1 MHPFLEKELSI
12 FESRTPS
19 SRAALKKA
27 EPRLPLGVASNFRSY
42 EPWPLF
48 IKDAKGSHIHDLDGN
63 EYIDFNLCF
72 GALMAGHCH
81 PAVVAAVK
89 ERLETGT
96 MYGMPHT
103 LEYELAEEI
112 CQRFP
117 VDQARFGSSG
127 TEVTMHAI
135 RLARGF
141 TGRDKII
148 KMEGAYHGVHDSVMV
163 SMKPKAELYGDP
175 DRPTQVPA
183 GGGIPADTVRNTL
196 VAQFNDLDA
205 VKRLFAENPG
215 EIACIIV
222 EPIMM
227 NIGICMPEP
236 GYLEG
241 LREICTKEGALLIFD
256 EVKTGAKLGRGGAC
270 EYFNIKADIVT
281 LAKSIGGGF
290 PLAAFATRKEVMDM
304 IAHHK
309 VFHAGTYATNP
320 LVMAAGLATFH
331 HVLTPEG
338 YAHIGK
344 ISDALVEGYK
354 QIVRKN
360 SIEGYIESAGAN
372 GALLFYAK
380 KIRNYREWLT
390 VDTDLWRLYWFGMVN
405 RGVMPQPYWW
415 DEQWTISVAHSRA
428 DVDRHLSAFEELAPS
443 IAKAQQE
450 SSAQVVG

>member
-1 MHPFLEKELSI
+1 MHKLLEKELSK
-12 FESRTPS
+12 FEERTPS

-48 IKDAKGSHIHDLDGN
+48 VKDAKGAHIHDLDGH

-81 PAVVAAVK
+81 PAVVKAVQ
-89 ERLETGT
+89 ERLEIGT

-103 LEYELAEEI
+103 LEFELADEI

-117 VDQARFGSSG
+117 VEQVRFGSSG

-148 KMEGAYHGVHDSVMV
+148 KMEGGYHGVHNDVLV
-163 SMKPKAELYGDP
+163 SMKPSASLYGPADH
-175 DRPTQVPA
+175 PTQVPA
-183 GGGIPADTVRNTL
+183 SGGIPMDSIKNTL
-196 VAQFNDLDA
+196 IAQFNDLDA
-205 VKRLFAENPG
+205 VKRLFAENPKQ
-215 EIACIIV
+215 IAALIL

-236 GYLEG
+236 GYLDG

-256 EVKTGAKLGRGGAC
+256 EVKTGAKLGPGGAC

-290 PLAAFATRKEVMDM
+290 PLAAFASSKAVMDM
-304 IAHHK
+304 IAQQK

-320 LVMAAGLATFH
+320 LVMAAGIATFRE
-331 HVLTPEG
+331 VLTAGG
-338 YAHIGK
+338 YAHIAK
-344 ISDALVEGYK
+344 ISNALVSGYK
-354 QIVRKN
+354 QIL
-360 SIEGYIESAGAN
+360 STTSLEAYMESAGAN
-372 GALLFYAK
+372 GALLLYPQ
-380 KIRNYREWLT
+380 KIKNYREWLT
-390 VDTDLWRLYWFGMVN
+390 VDPDLWKLYWFGMLN
-405 RGVMPQPYWW
+405 QGVMAQPFWW
-415 DEQWTISVAHSRA
+415 DEQWTISVAHTMQ
-428 DVDRHLSAFEELAPS
+428 DVDKHLSAFEKIAPALAQ
-443 IAKAQQE
+443 AQEE
-450 SSAQVVG
+450 STVQTVN

>member
-1 MHPFLEKELSI
+1 
-12 FESRTPS
+12 
-19 SRAALKKA
+19 
-27 EPRLPLGVASNFRSY
+27 
-42 EPWPLF
+42 
-48 IKDAKGSHIHDLDGN
+48 
-63 EYIDFNLCF
+63 
-72 GALMAGHCH
+72 
-81 PAVVAAVK
+81 
-89 ERLETGT
+89 
-96 MYGMPHT
+96 
-103 LEYELAEEI
+103 
-112 CQRFP
+112 
-117 VDQARFGSSG
+117 
-127 TEVTMHAI
+127 
-135 RLARGF
+135 
-141 TGRDKII
+141 
-148 KMEGAYHGVHDSVMV
+148 
-163 SMKPKAELYGDP
+163 MKPKAELYGDP

-241 LREICTKEGALLIFD
+241 LREICTKQGALLIFD

-304 IAHHK
+304 IAQHK

-338 YAHIGK
+338 YAHISK

-354 QIVRKN
+354 QIVKKN

-415 DEQWTISVAHSRA
+415 DEQWTISVAHSLA